1 MSQTIFARF
10 QLDYGAF
17 QLGADLSLPG
27 SGISVLFG
35 PSGSGKTTLL
45 RCIAGLEQPPQGFLS
60 INGKIWQDS
69 GQAIFLPAYKR
80 QVGYVFQDA
89 NLFPHLTVCDN
100 LNFGLKRVGR
110 SFNGDDVQQMLKL
123 LEIDRLLD
131 RMPDRLSG
139 GERQRVAIA
148 RALVLKPDLLLMDE
162 PMASLDFKLKQ
173 EILPFLIRLRQE
185 LDIPVLYVTHSPE
198 EVAQL
203 ADHLV
208 VIDRGRVLAAGPLA
222 DTLSRIDL
230 PMAEDKHALM
240 VWQGRVEDHDAG
252 YHLTRIGFRGAEL
265 YLPAVAAGVGEPVR
279 VQIYASDVS
288 ISLDAPQATSI
299 LNVLPATITGMADK
313 LNGQTIVRLE
323 VGVLPLLAHITCK
336 SRHLLDLQVGKNVYV
351 QIKGTSIVN
360 EFTGGS

>member
-10 QLDYGAF
+10 QLDYGTF
-17 QLGADLSLPG
+17 QLGADLNLPG

-45 RCIAGLEQPPQGFLS
+45 RCMAGLEQPPQGFLS
-60 INGKIWQDS
+60 VNGKVWQDS
-69 GQAIFLPAYKR
+69 EQAIFLPPYKR

-89 NLFPHLTVCDN
+89 NLFPHLTVFDN
-100 LNFGLKRVGR
+100 LNFGLKRVGQ
-110 SFNGDDVQQMLKL
+110 SFNTDDVQKTLQL
-123 LEIDRLLD
+123 LAIDRLLD

-148 RALVLKPDLLLMDE
+148 RALVLKPELLLMDE

-173 EILPFLIRLRQE
+173 EILPFLIRLHQQ
-185 LDIPVLYVTHSPE
+185 LDIPVLYVTHSLE

-208 VIDRGRVLAAGPLA
+208 VIDGGRVLTAGPLT

-230 PMAEDKHALM
+230 PMAEDKQAMM
-240 VWQGRVEDHDAG
+240 VWQGRVVEHDAE
-252 YHLTRIGFRGAEL
+252 YHLTRIGFSGAEL
-265 YLPAVAAGVGEPVR
+265 HLPTVAADIGEPVR
-279 VQIYASDVS
+279 VQICASDVS
-288 ISLDAPQATSI
+288 IALEAPQATSI

-313 LNGQTIVRLE
+313 LSGQTVLKLE
-323 VGVLPLLAHITCK
+323 VSALPLLAHITCK
-336 SRHLLDLQVGKNVYV
+336 SRQLLDLQVGKNVYV
-351 QIKGTSIVN
+351 QIKGTSLIN
-360 EFTGGS
+360 

>member
-10 QLDYGAF
+10 QLDYGTF
-17 QLGADLSLPG
+17 QLDANLNLLG

-45 RCIAGLEQPPQGFLS
+45 RCMAGLEQPPQGFLS
-60 INGKIWQDS
+60 VNGKIWQDS
-69 GQAIFLPAYKR
+69 EQAVFLPPYKR

-89 NLFPHLTVCDN
+89 NLFPHLTVFDN
-100 LNFGLKRVGR
+100 LNFGMKRVGR
-110 SFNGDDVQQMLKL
+110 SFHGDDVQQTLQL
-123 LEIDRLLD
+123 LAIDRLLD

-148 RALVLKPDLLLMDE
+148 RALVLKPELLLMDE

-185 LDIPVLYVTHSPE
+185 LDIPVLYVTHSLE

-208 VIDRGRVLAAGPLA
+208 VIDEGSVLAAGPIA

-230 PMAEDKHALM
+230 PMAEDKHAMM
-240 VWQGRVEDHDAG
+240 VWQGRVVEHDAD
-252 YHLTRIGFRGAEL
+252 YHLTRIDFSGAEL
-265 YLPAVAAGVGEPVR
+265 YLPTVAAGIGESVR

-288 ISLDAPQATSI
+288 ITLEAPRATSI
-299 LNVLPATITGMADK
+299 LNVLPATITGIADM
-313 LNGQTIVRLE
+313 LNGQTVIKLE
-323 VGVLPLLAHITCK
+323 VSALPLLAHITCK
-336 SRHLLDLQVGKNVYV
+336 SRQFLDLQVGKKVYV

-360 EFTGGS
+360 